1 MEYAI
6 FVVDM
11 IHDFVDGKFENKK
24 AIEIIP
30 NIKKL
35 VSSAR
40 EKGIPIIFLRDA
52 HEKGDPEEK
61 VWGAHA
67 IRGTW
72 GSEIVDELSPRP
84 SDYLIDKRTYSGFF
98 KTDLELLL
106 KKLEIEAV
114 ILTGV
119 STNICVQHNAAD
131 LFFRGYSI
139 IVASD
144 GTAAFTE
151 EDHNTSLK
159 YMETVYGAKILKT
172 DDILEMLE
180 EEK

>member
-1 MEYAI
+1 MKYAV

-11 IHDFVDGKFENKK
+11 IHDFVDGKFKNEK
-24 AIEIIP
+24 ATEIIP

-35 VSSAR
+35 INLAR
-40 EKGIPIIFLRDA
+40 DKGIPVIFLRDA
-52 HEKGDPEEK
+52 HKKGDPEEK

-67 IRGTW
+67 MKGTW
-72 GSEIVDELSPRP
+72 GSEIVDELSPRS
-84 SDYLIDKRTYSGFF
+84 SDYIIDKRTYSGFF

-106 KKLEIEAV
+106 KKLEVESV

-131 LFFRGYSI
+131 LFFRGYGV

-151 EDHNTSLK
+151 EDHEVSLK
-159 YMETVYGAKILKT
+159 YMETVYGAKILKI
-172 DDILEMLE
+172 DDILEMLK

>member
-1 MEYAI
+1 MKYAV

-11 IHDFVDGKFENKK
+11 IHDFVDGKFKNEK
-24 AIEIIP
+24 ATEIIP

-35 VSSAR
+35 INLAR
-40 EKGIPIIFLRDA
+40 DKGIPVIFLRDA

-67 IRGTW
+67 MKGTW
-72 GSEIVDELSPRP
+72 GSEIVDELSPRS
-84 SDYLIDKRTYSGFF
+84 SDYIIDKRTYSGFF

-106 KKLEIEAV
+106 KKLEVDSV

-151 EDHNTSLK
+151 EDHNSSLK
-159 YMETVYGAKILKT
+159 YMETVYGAKILKI
-172 DDILEMLE
+172 DDILEMLKE
-180 EEK
+180 GK